1 MVFTTQVAHVG
12 PMVES
17 AIWVDESEFLD
28 NHLDRGKGEERK
40 LSVRGG
46 NFDPLGLGEKIGK
59 GQKVT
64 SEFLEGQYPGG
75 NGDLHSEKFVA
86 AWYLLEQHRSTSFSD
101 LQRGL
106 YTLRKEVDRK
116 SVAPTNYAKE
126 NLTAYLLGEQSLQ
139 VMTFLCT
146 K

>member
-1 MVFTTQVAHVG
+1 
-12 PMVES
+12 MVES
-17 AIWVDESEFLD
+17 AIWVDESEFLE

-46 NFDPLGLGEKIGK
+46 NFDPLGLGEKAGR

-64 SEFLEGQYPGG
+64 SEFLEGLYPGG

-86 AWYLLEQHRSTSFSD
+86 AWYLLEQHRNTSFSD

-106 YTLRKEVDRK
+106 STLRKEVDKK
-116 SVAPTNYAKE
+116 SVAPSNYAKE

-139 VMTFLCT
+139 VMTFL
-146 K
+146 